1 MSSIK
6 KSKHSNQS
14 PMKTTKD
21 INKDLNRF
29 AVDGQVFLSIDAEW
43 CKNPYLSVQVAVS
56 NKQG

>member
-1 MSSIK
+1 
-6 KSKHSNQS
+6 
-14 PMKTTKD
+14 MKTTKD